1 MFNSCRPTP
10 LPLGTL
16 INSRTYIA
24 QLVLFSE
31 DELCG
36 KFLIV
41 PQSDSCFR
49 LDPPLHQREEGDII
63 KIPQTTQTEPI
74 QMIRWSSLKRW
85 CPTSGVRLKNE
96 GAWLVVKIPRCHWGA
111 PGHLSWGLNHLV
123 GQTWKILKH
132 AILLLVLEA
141 PKMKFEVDLCSI
153 C

>member
-1 MFNSCRPTP
+1 MVSHIREENN
-10 LPLGTL
+10 L
-16 INSRTYIA
+16 
-24 QLVLFSE
+24 QLCLFSFSE
-31 DELCG
+31 EERCG

-49 LDPPLHQREEGDII
+49 LDPPLNQREGEMSSEFL
-63 KIPQTTQTEPI
+63 KQHRAI
-74 QMIRWSSLKRW
+74 QMIRRSSLKRW

-96 GAWLVVKIPRCHWGA
+96 GAWLVVKILRCHWGA